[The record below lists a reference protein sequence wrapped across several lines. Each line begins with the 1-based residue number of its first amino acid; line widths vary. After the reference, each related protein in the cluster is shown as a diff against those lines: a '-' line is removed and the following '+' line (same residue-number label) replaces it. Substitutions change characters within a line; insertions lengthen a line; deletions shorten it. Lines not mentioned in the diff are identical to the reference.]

1 VKHPIFRVGRVKP
14 VEKKTQQLSVKVEIP
29 LMEAIDEIAVS
40 EHRTRAA
47 FIKHVLLTVVEQKQQ
62 LKADKAS

>member
-1 VKHPIFRVGRVKP
+1 M
-14 VEKKTQQLSVKVEIP
+14 EKKTQQLSVKVEIP